1 MGGDTQQ
8 LEGPDLAQGISP
20 DAVPEGGTLVGHA
33 HGEAV
38 LLVRRGA
45 DVFAVGAKCTHYGGP
60 LGEGLV
66 VGDEVRCPWHH
77 AAFSLHTGAAVR
89 APALE
94 PVACFDVTTRDG
106 KLVVTGKRGP
116 LTIKL
121 GGGGPPSVIIIGAGA
136 AGSACAEALRR
147 RGYGR
152 PITLLGAEAT
162 PPVDRPNLS
171 KDYLAGNAPEE
182 WMTIRDEEFYKRNGV
197 QLALGARVAR
207 IETAGKRVHLEGG
220 GDREYGA
227 LVLATGAQPNRLTV
241 PGADLP
247 HVFTLRTLAD
257 SRAIIAK
264 AGAAKRAVVVGASF
278 IGLEVAASLRAR
290 GLEVQVVA
298 PEKAPLARVL
308 GDAVGALVQ
317 RVHEEHGVTFHLG
330 TTPVAIDASSVTLA
344 SGARLEADLVVTG
357 VGVKPDVTLA
367 EAAGLTVD
375 RGIAVDDQLRAS
387 APGVWAIGD
396 VARWP
401 DARTGEK
408 IRVEHWVV
416 AERMGQIA
424 AQAILGGTTPWRLVP
439 FFWSAHYD
447 MTVNYVG
454 HAESWDRVDVAGSL
468 DGRDAAVAYRKG
480 GKTLAVATIG
490 RDHAALEA
498 ERAMEKDDEAALL
511 ALVPG

>member
-1 MGGDTQQ
+1 MGGDAQK
-8 LEGPDLAQGISP
+8 LEGPDLAEGIDP
-20 DAVPEGGTLVGHA
+20 DAVPEGGALVGHA

-45 DVFAVGAKCTHYGGP
+45 EVFAVGAKCTHYGGP

-89 APALE
+89 APGLD
-94 PVACFDVTTRDG
+94 PIACFDVTTRGG

-121 GGGGPPSVIIIGAGA
+121 GGGGPASVVIVGAGA

-171 KDYLAGNAPEE
+171 KDYLAGTAPEE
-182 WMTIRDEEFYKRNGV
+182 WMTLRDEEFYKRNGI
-197 QLALGARVAR
+197 QLGLGTRVTR
-207 IETAGKRVHLEGG
+207 IDTAGKRVHLEDG

-227 LVLATGAQPNRLTV
+227 LVLAMGAQPNRLTV

-247 HVFTLRTLAD
+247 HVFTVRTLAD

-290 GLEVQVVA
+290 GLEVHVVG
-298 PEKAPLARVL
+298 PEKVPLGRVL
-308 GDAVGALVQ
+308 GDAVGALVKK
-317 RVHEEHGVTFHLG
+317 VHEEHGVTFHME
-330 TTPVAIDASSVTLA
+330 TTPTAIDATSVTLA
-344 SGARLEADLVVTG
+344 GGARLEADLVVMG
-357 VGVKPDVTLA
+357 VGVKPDVALA
-367 EAAGLTVD
+367 EAAGLTMD
-375 RGIAVDDQLRAS
+375 RGIAVDEQLRTS
-387 APGVWAIGD
+387 AAGVWAIGD

-408 IRVEHWVV
+408 VRVEHWVV
-416 AERMGQIA
+416 AERMGQVA
-424 AQAILGGTTPWRLVP
+424 AQAILGGSGRCDIVP

-447 MTVNYVG
+447 LTVNYVG
-454 HAESWDRVDVAGSL
+454 HAESWDRIDVAGSL
-468 DGRDAAVAYRKG
+468 DRRDAAIAYRKG

-498 ERAMEKDDEAALL
+498 ERAMERGDEKALG

>member
-1 MGGDTQQ
+1 MGGDAQK
-8 LEGPDLAQGISP
+8 LEGPDLAQGIDP
-20 DAVPEGGTLVGHA
+20 DSVPEGGTLVGHA
-33 HGEAV
+33 QGEAV

-60 LGEGLV
+60 LGEGLI

-77 AAFSLHTGAAVR
+77 ASFSLHTGAAVR

-94 PVACFDVTTRDG
+94 PVACFDVATRDG
-106 KLVVTGKRGP
+106 KLVVNGKRGP

-121 GGGGPPSVIIIGAGA
+121 GGGGPPSVVIVGAGT

-152 PITLLGAEAT
+152 PITLFGAEAT

-171 KDYLAGNAPEE
+171 KDYLAGSAPEE
-182 WMTIRDEEFYKRNGV
+182 WMTLRDEEFYKRNGI
-197 QLALGARVAR
+197 QLGLGTRVTG
-207 IETAGKRVHLEGG
+207 IDTAGKRVHLEGG
-220 GDREYGA
+220 GEREYGA
-227 LVLATGAQPNRLTV
+227 LVLATGALPSRLTI
-241 PGADLP
+241 PGADAS
-247 HVFTLRTLAD
+247 HVFTVRTLAD
-257 SRAIIAK
+257 SRAIIAR
-264 AGAAKRAVVVGASF
+264 AATATRAVVVGASF

-290 GLEVQVVA
+290 GLEVHVVA
-298 PEKAPLARVL
+298 PERVPLGRVL
-308 GDAVGALVQ
+308 GDAVGALVKK
-317 RVHEEHGVTFHLG
+317 VHEEHGVTFHME
-330 TTPVAIDASSVTLA
+330 TTLTAIDATSVTLA
-344 SGARLEADLVVTG
+344 GGARLEADLVVTG
-357 VGVKPDVTLA
+357 VGVKPDVALA
-367 EAAGLTVD
+367 EAAGLTID
-375 RGIAVDDQLRAS
+375 RGIAVDEQLRAS
-387 APGVWAIGD
+387 APAVWAVGD

-401 DARTGEK
+401 DARTGET

-424 AQAILGGTTPWRLVP
+424 AQAILGGSARCDIVP

-447 MTVNYVG
+447 LTVNYVG
-454 HAESWDRVDVAGSL
+454 HAESWDRVDIAGSL
-468 DGRDAAVAYRKG
+468 DGRDAAIAYRKG

-498 ERAMEKDDEAALL
+498 ERAMERGDEEALG